1 VYGRLGVEPVPPL
14 ATEMQPLAGEHV
26 LRADAVV
33 ARVPHAGHVPAERFR
48 AVALDGGAVVRLLPR
63 HGAQRLDQLRQPE
76 EVVVGLHHVVVRV
89 VGVELGRRGEEGVRL
104 AAVEVLLAPVED
116 DDVALG
122 QHFERHQH
130 ALVVLVQPA
139 PDEAHA
145 HVRRQVV
152 ELQPVHHAQQV
163 PPLVQVGAGQHAD
176 QQPEVG
182 RRGGVIRAQQR
193 AARAHLSSPAAR
205 TPWGTRRR

>member
-1 VYGRLGVEPVPPL
+1 VNVGSHAPASLSFIWRCARGGHCHKTADAPIRARLGSGNRSGDNPGRSYPYS
-14 ATEMQPLAGEHV
+14 
-26 LRADAVV
+26 
-33 ARVPHAGHVPAERFR
+33 
-48 AVALDGGAVVRLLPR
+48 LLPR

-205 TPWGTRRR
+205 TPWGTRRRR